1 MEDGHD
7 GGRDWPM
14 VETGS
19 GWREEEPTGGT
30 VNGALRRGETPSP
43 ACHCQ
48 RGGRPLRRGEREER
62 EGEDIFGEGG
72 H

>member
-7 GGRDWPM
+7 GGRGCPM

-19 GWREEEPTGGT
+19 VWGEEEPTGGT
-30 VNGALRRGETPSP
+30 ANRHATASAVTVTVTV
-43 ACHCQ
+43 
-48 RGGRPLRRGEREER
+48 PLRRGEREER